1 MYQLISEL
9 EKSEDKRKKAEDIL
23 KESEAIL
30 RTLINATRETLIM
43 IDTEDRVLLAN
54 EVVAQRLGKSSQE
67 LIGTCLYDHFPP
79 DIAKSRKEHFDKVAI
94 TGESIRFEDTRA
106 GRFYEI
112 YCYPVF
118 NEEGKVSRLVI
129 FARDI
134 TDRKEAEDM
143 VRESEE
149 KYRSIFENSIMGIFR
164 TTPDGH
170 YLSANPAGAKM
181 YGYKSQEEMIQSVT
195 GMAHQIYV
203 HPEDRK
209 RFKELIESSGF
220 AEGFEAE
227 HYTKD
232 GSKIWASM
240 NARIIRDTSGA
251 ILYYET
257 TSQNITKRKRA
268 EDALRQS
275 EEKYR
280 SIFKNSV
287 EGIFQTTP
295 EGQYI
300 SVNPA
305 LARMIGY
312 DSPEELKKG
321 VTNLSK
327 QGYVNPEDRVRYKKI
342 LEEQGIIQ
350 GFEIQHYR
358 KDGSIF
364 WVSINSRAVKDATG
378 KVLYYEGAV
387 EDITSRKQA
396 EEELK
401 QTLEKLRK
409 TLAGTIQAMSL
420 TVETRDPYTSGH
432 QKRVSNLARVIAQ
445 EMALPKDEVDN
456 VRMAGIIHDI
466 GKMSVPAEI
475 LSKPTKLSNMEFGLI
490 KVHPQT
496 GYDILKEVEL
506 PYPIAETVLQ
516 HHERLDG
523 SGYPQGLKGENII
536 LEARILAVA
545 DVVEAMASYRPYRPA
560 LGIDAALEE
569 IEKNKGIL
577 YDAEVVEVCLK
588 LFREKGFRF

>member
-1 MYQLISEL
+1 
-9 EKSEDKRKKAEDIL
+9 
-23 KESEAIL
+23 
-30 RTLINATRETLIM
+30 
-43 IDTEDRVLLAN
+43 
-54 EVVAQRLGKSSQE
+54 
-67 LIGTCLYDHFPP
+67 
-79 DIAKSRKEHFDKVAI
+79 
-94 TGESIRFEDTRA
+94 RA

-149 KYRSIFENSIMGIFR
+149 KYCNLFENSVMGIFR

-195 GMAHQIYV
+195 DMAHQIYV

-220 AEGFEAE
+220 VEGFEAE

-232 GSKIWASM
+232 GSKIWAFM
-240 NARIIRDTSGA
+240 NARIVRDMSGT
-251 ILYYET
+251 IFYYET
-257 TSQNITKRKRA
+257 TSQNITNRKRA
-268 EDALRQS
+268 EVALKES
-275 EEKYR
+275 EQKYR

-295 EGQYI
+295 EGKFL

-312 DSPEELKKG
+312 DSPEELIKGITDLAKK
-321 VTNLSK
+321 
-327 QGYVNPEDRVRYKKI
+327 GYVNPEDRVMYKKI
-342 LEEQGIIQ
+342 IEKQGIIQ

-456 VRMAGIIHDI
+456 VRIRH
-466 GKMSVPAEI
+466 
-475 LSKPTKLSNMEFGLI
+475 
-490 KVHPQT
+490 HPRHREDVST
-496 GYDILKEVEL
+496 G
-506 PYPIAETVLQ
+506 
-516 HHERLDG
+516 
-523 SGYPQGLKGENII
+523 
-536 LEARILAVA
+536 
-545 DVVEAMASYRPYRPA
+545 
-560 LGIDAALEE
+560 
-569 IEKNKGIL
+569 
-577 YDAEVVEVCLK
+577 
-588 LFREKGFRF
+588 

>member
-1 MYQLISEL
+1 MKQKVEQYGSVSGFEVQFYRKDGTKIWVCFSVHAVRDAGGILQYYEGVLEDITERKQAEEVLRLTDIRQKTILQLYQMADTSLDTITGFVLEECVKISE
-9 EKSEDKRKKAEDIL
+9 SELAFIGFINEDETIMHTHLWSQKAMEECAVDGKPAEFPLDKAGL
-23 KESEAIL
+23 WAEAIRQRKPIIVNNYSDPNPYKKGCPEGHVPL
-30 RTLINATRETLIM
+30 TRFMSIPLIDRDHVVLVAGLANKKEPYTESDITHISMLLEGMWNYVQRRNA
-43 IDTEDRVLLAN
+43 EDRVR
-54 EVVAQRLGKSSQE
+54 Q
-67 LIGTCLYDHFPP
+67 
-79 DIAKSRKEHFDKVAI
+79 
-94 TGESIRFEDTRA
+94 
-106 GRFYEI
+106 
-112 YCYPVF
+112 
-118 NEEGKVSRLVI
+118 
-129 FARDI
+129 
-134 TDRKEAEDM
+134 
-143 VRESEE
+143 SEE

-342 LEEQGIIQ
+342 LEEQGIIK
-350 GFEIQHYR
+350 GFEAQHYR
-358 KDGSIF
+358 KDGNII
-364 WVSINSRAVKDATG
+364 WVSINARAVKDEAG
-378 KVLYYEGAV
+378 KVLYYEGTI
-387 EDITSRKQA
+387 EDITERKRAASRRRT
-396 EEELK
+396 
-401 QTLEKLRK
+401 QTN
-409 TLAGTIQAMSL
+409 
-420 TVETRDPYTSGH
+420 P
-432 QKRVSNLARVIAQ
+432 
-445 EMALPKDEVDN
+445 
-456 VRMAGIIHDI
+456 
-466 GKMSVPAEI
+466 
-475 LSKPTKLSNMEFGLI
+475 
-490 KVHPQT
+490 
-496 GYDILKEVEL
+496 
-506 PYPIAETVLQ
+506 
-516 HHERLDG
+516 
-523 SGYPQGLKGENII
+523 
-536 LEARILAVA
+536 
-545 DVVEAMASYRPYRPA
+545 
-560 LGIDAALEE
+560 
-569 IEKNKGIL
+569 
-577 YDAEVVEVCLK
+577 
-588 LFREKGFRF
+588 